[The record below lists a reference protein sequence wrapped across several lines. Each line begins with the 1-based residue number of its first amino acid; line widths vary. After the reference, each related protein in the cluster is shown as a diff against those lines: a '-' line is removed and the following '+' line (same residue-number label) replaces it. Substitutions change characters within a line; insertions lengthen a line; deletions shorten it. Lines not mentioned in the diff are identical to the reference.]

1 MSDCVMHQAVVGSSN
16 LPREEVAV
24 LYRAALDRLIA
35 AVHCSLTSTIGDVRI
50 KVERDPFGEY
60 VARAEATCGDP
71 LCVELVA
78 GSR

>member
-1 MSDCVMHQAVVGSSN
+1 MPDRVMHQAVVGSSK
-16 LPREEVAV
+16 LPPEDVAV

-50 KVERDPFGEY
+50 TVERDPFGEY